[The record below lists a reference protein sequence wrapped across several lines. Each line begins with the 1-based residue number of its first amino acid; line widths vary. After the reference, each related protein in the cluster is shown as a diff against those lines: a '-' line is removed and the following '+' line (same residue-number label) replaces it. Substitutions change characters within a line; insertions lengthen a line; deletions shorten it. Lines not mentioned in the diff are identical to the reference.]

1 MIPSQSDLY
10 SSDDGTLIKAI
21 PSMSLTNPKVKK
33 DGTYT
38 GNDKNGAEYSIRI
51 EDTDLIHSKT
61 KKPGYRIHFVAIT
74 TRLSFI
80 SFEGNS
86 IDIIKARLEKIGYKF
101 SNH

>member
-1 MIPSQSDLY
+1 MY

-21 PSMSLTNPKVKK
+21 PSMSLSQPRLKK

-38 GNDKNGAEYSIRI
+38 GNDKNGAEYSIKI
-51 EDTDLIHSKT
+51 EDTDLVHSKT

-80 SFEGNS
+80 TFDGNS

-101 SNH
+101 GNH

>member
-21 PSMSLTNPKVKK
+21 PSMSLSFPKLKK

-38 GNDKNGAEYSIRI
+38 GKDKNGAEYSIRV
-51 EDTDLIHSKT
+51 ENTDLLHSKT
-61 KKPGYRIHFVAIT
+61 KKTGYRIHFVAIT

-80 SFEGNS
+80 TFDGDS
-86 IDIIKARLEKIGYKF
+86 IDIITKRLEKIGYNF